1 MASFFNS
8 IGSGLTNTFN
18 SIGSGINSG
27 VSWFNNTGV
36 GGFFTNTL
44 NSTSNL
50 LSGLSQIPADFGN
63 LVNGIANNST
73 LFMIALI
80 GIGAFMI
87 INEFKGSSSNS
98 YSSYRSY
105 S

>member
-1 MASFFNS
+1 MSFFNN
-8 IGSGLTNTFN
+8 IGNLFTNPINT
-18 SIGSGINSG
+18 IGSGIN
-27 VSWFNNTGV
+27 WFNGTGI

-50 LSGLSQIPADFGN
+50 LSGLSNIPADLGG
-63 LVNGIANNST
+63 LVNSISNNSS

-80 GIGAFMI
+80 GIGAIML
-87 INEFKGSSSNS
+87 INDFKGSSSNS
-98 YSSYRSY
+98 YRGY

>member
-1 MASFFNS
+1 MSFFNN
-8 IGSGLTNTFN
+8 IGNLFTNPINT
-18 SIGSGINSG
+18 IGSGIN
-27 VSWFNNTGV
+27 WFNGTGI

-50 LSGLSQIPADFGN
+50 LSGLSNIPADLGG
-63 LVNGIANNST
+63 LVNSISNNSS

-80 GIGAFMI
+80 GVGAIML
-87 INEFKGSSSNS
+87 INDFKGSSS
-98 YSSYRSY
+98 SSYRSY

>member
-1 MASFFNS
+1 MAFFGNIGNLFTNPVNTINNS
-8 IGSGLTNTFN
+8 IN
-18 SIGSGINSG
+18 
-27 VSWFNNTGV
+27 WFNGTGI

-44 NSTSNL
+44 NSTSNF
-50 LSGLSQIPADFGN
+50 LSGLSNIPSVFGN
-63 LVNGIANNST
+63 LVNSISNNSS

-80 GIGAFMI
+80 GVGAIML
-87 INEFKGSSSNS
+87 INDFKGSPSSS

>member
-1 MASFFNS
+1 MASFFNNLGNT
-8 IGSGLTNTFN
+8 IGN
-18 SIGSGINSG
+18 GINSG

-44 NSTSNL
+44 NSTSNF
-50 LSGLSQIPADFGN
+50 LSGLSNIPAVFGN

-73 LFMIALI
+73 LFLWGIILI
-80 GIGAFMI
+80 GGAI
-87 INEFKGSSSNS
+87 VLNDFKGSSS
-98 YSSYRSY
+98 SSYRSY